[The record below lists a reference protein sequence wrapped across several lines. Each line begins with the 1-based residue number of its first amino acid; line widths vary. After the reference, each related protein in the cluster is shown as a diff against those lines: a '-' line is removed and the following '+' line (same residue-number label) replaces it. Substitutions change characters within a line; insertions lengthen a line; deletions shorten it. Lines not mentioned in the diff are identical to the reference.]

1 MHKHLVIQTE
11 DLEPGPVQ
19 WLATRCELIRCASSD
34 PGFGDLLARAAGLIV
49 RTYTRVDADL
59 LDRAPG
65 LRVVGRAGVALE
77 NIDMDACRQRG
88 VAVVHTPGANTRAV
102 VEFVTT
108 IILDALR
115 RRTTLTEPA
124 LGDDWHAIRERYFRN
139 PQLSDLTLGLLGLG
153 RIGQAMARVGAALDM
168 RVLYNDV
175 IDIAPQDRHGS
186 EPVGLDD
193 LLARADILS
202 IHIDSRPGNRHF
214 LDTARLAGLN
224 KSVLLVNTSRGFV
237 IDPDALA
244 DFLRAH
250 PQARALLDVH
260 DPCEPITA
268 DYPLWGIPNATL
280 FPHLAAGTV
289 TAKTGMS
296 WVVRDVWRVLTGE
309 EPEFPARGFEE

>member
-11 DLEPGPVQ
+11 DLAPDPAR
-19 WLATRCELIRCASSD
+19 WLAQRCDLIRCTPTD
-34 PGFGDLLARAAGLIV
+34 PEFDELLARAAALIV

-77 NIDMDACRQRG
+77 NIDLDACRQRG
-88 VAVVHTPGANTRAV
+88 VVVVHTPGANTRAV
-102 VEFVTT
+102 VEFVTS

-115 RRTTLTEPA
+115 RRTTLTEPV
-124 LGDDWHAIRERYFRN
+124 LGDDWHAIRQRYFRN

-153 RIGQAMARVGAALDM
+153 RIGQAMARVGAALEM

-175 IDIAPQDRHGS
+175 IDIAPEDRHGA
-186 EPVGLDD
+186 EPVGLDT
-193 LLARADILS
+193 LLARADVLS

-214 LDTARLAGLN
+214 FDAARLGGLN
-224 KSVLLVNTSRGFV
+224 NAVLLVNTSRGFV
-237 IDPDALA
+237 IDPGALA

-260 DPCEPITA
+260 DPCEPITV
-268 DYPLWGIPNATL
+268 DYPLWNVPNATL
-280 FPHLAAGTV
+280 YPHLAAGTV
-289 TAKTGMS
+289 TAKTSMS
-296 WVVRDVWRVLTGE
+296 WVVKDVWRVLTGE
-309 EPEFPARGFEE
+309 EPQFPTREFEE